1 MANEI
6 YGNLKGIRN
15 SVIEELKTFYD
26 IRLEGGQLLTSE
38 LALRMA
44 DVTDFINR
52 EVSVYVARNG
62 QVLAP
67 LYRIR
72 TDERHYLAVRRRVE
86 NMYAEQG
93 RYHYSILGAALCKLD
108 IAHERA
114 EHYFC
119 SQFVAEVLSRC
130 GVIRLPKSASLMRPA
145 DFARLPEL
153 EKIYSGPILYAP
165 GAEEM
170 FMKGAS
176 NGQPGEARAV

>member
-62 QVLAP
+62 QVLAVSVGNDQSVELP
-67 LYRIR
+67 PV
-72 TDERHYLAVRRRVE
+72 EGRRGE
-86 NMYAEQG
+86 IG
-93 RYHYSILGAALCKLD
+93 R
-108 IAHERA
+108 AH
-114 EHYFC
+114 
-119 SQFVAEVLSRC
+119 V
-130 GVIRLPKSASLMRPA
+130 
-145 DFARLPEL
+145 
-153 EKIYSGPILYAP
+153 
-165 GAEEM
+165 
-170 FMKGAS
+170 
-176 NGQPGEARAV
+176 

>member
-62 QVLAP
+62 QVLAVSVGNDQSVELP
-67 LYRIR
+67 PV
-72 TDERHYLAVRRRVE
+72 AVCAVC
-86 NMYAEQG
+86 
-93 RYHYSILGAALCKLD
+93 ILIPTA
-108 IAHERA
+108 
-114 EHYFC
+114 
-119 SQFVAEVLSRC
+119 SRC
-130 GVIRLPKSASLMRPA
+130 SAVWIFPR
-145 DFARLPEL
+145 
-153 EKIYSGPILYAP
+153 
-165 GAEEM
+165 
-170 FMKGAS
+170 
-176 NGQPGEARAV
+176 

>member
-62 QVLAP
+62 QVLAVSVGNDQSVELP
-67 LYRIR
+67 PV
-72 TDERHYLAVRRRVE
+72 ERCALRAYPSQRQSA
-86 NMYAEQG
+86 AERCG
-93 RYHYSILGAALCKLD
+93 YF
-108 IAHERA
+108 RA
-114 EHYFC
+114 E
-119 SQFVAEVLSRC
+119 E
-130 GVIRLPKSASLMRPA
+130 
-145 DFARLPEL
+145 
-153 EKIYSGPILYAP
+153 
-165 GAEEM
+165 
-170 FMKGAS
+170 
-176 NGQPGEARAV
+176 